1 MLKEKS
7 VAILNLARATE
18 LQAIKQYMQHHYR
31 LEDLE
36 YSELAEAMKDIAIQ
50 EMRHAEYF
58 AQRILELGGKPV
70 NADAG
75 LPLDGAEE
83 LDRYINDVLLEDD
96 TQEKYREY
104 ITALTGNQDYVS
116 AELLKKVLIE
126 EEQHRQYFSAVVE
139 KLMAF
144 GDAYLGD
151 AADKGYEKVSYA
163 KFIY

>member
-7 VAILNLARATE
+7 ADILNLARAME

-31 LEDLE
+31 LEDLG
-36 YSELAEAMKDIAIQ
+36 YSELAEAMKDIAVQ

-58 AQRILELGGKPV
+58 AQRILELDESPI

-83 LDRYINDVLLEDD
+83 LARYSNDVRLEDE

-104 ITALTGNQDYVS
+104 ITELTENEDYVS
-116 AELLKKVLIE
+116 ADLLKKVLIE
-126 EEQHRQYFSAVVE
+126 EEQHRQYFSDVVG

-151 AADKGYEKVSYA
+151 AADKEYEKVSYA
-163 KFIY
+163 KFIS